1 MNLKAH
7 LEASMEEHLTK
18 TWSKHLT
25 TTARLTDRLEEVE
38 LDKEYIQRLLHRNC
52 GKISDMRLEWENMGF
67 RHHIKRLRHDI
78 NGLQKDMAELRR
90 LHIRTNN
97 QDEIDALRP
106 TKSPA
111 NKYVHDNF
119 FNTGHFVATQEANSF
134 INCHLVDALS

>member
-25 TTARLTDRLEEVE
+25 TTAGLTDRLEEVE
-38 LDKEYIQRLLHRNC
+38 LDKEYMQRLLHRNC
-52 GKISDMRLEWENMGF
+52 GEISDMRLEWENMGF
-67 RHHIKRLRHDI
+67 RHHIKRLRQDI
-78 NGLQKDMAELRR
+78 NGLQKDMQDCRTATAELRR
-90 LHIRTNN
+90 LHIHTNN

-119 FNTGHFVATQEANSF
+119 SNTGQFVATQKANS
-134 INCHLVDALS
+134 